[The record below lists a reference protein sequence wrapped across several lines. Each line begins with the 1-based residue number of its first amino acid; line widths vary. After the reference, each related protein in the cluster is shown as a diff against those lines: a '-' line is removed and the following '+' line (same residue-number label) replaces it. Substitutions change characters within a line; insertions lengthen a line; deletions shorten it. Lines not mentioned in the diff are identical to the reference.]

1 MSLESEKPLRMQTNI
16 NSDPQNDKGYFREAD
31 NKCVKTPVVI
41 QMEALECGA
50 AALCMVLGYFGINVP
65 LEQLRVECG
74 VSSNGTNALNVV
86 KIARKYGLEVKALR
100 CEIPEL
106 KDKKFPAIIFWN
118 FNHFV
123 TLEGIHKNKV
133 YINDPAY
140 GRKTVSWEDFDE
152 AFTGVVLTFEKS
164 ENTQKIKKEKTAIQ
178 VIIEHIKN
186 IAQSKDT
193 SKTMIFLG
201 VFNFYLFLAG
211 LITPCFQRFFTDQ
224 ILVQRLTGQFK
235 PLVLAMLLQM
245 IILVLLNFI
254 KFRFSMRFGINLA
267 VRQSTSFIKKIFRLP
282 MEFFTQRI
290 PGEIS
295 QRIDMAENISEFLSS
310 KAMSFFVEM
319 FSIVFYLTIMF
330 IYDRILTLTCLVS
343 LSVNYGLYY
352 AMKNSLNTNSI
363 KLSQEQ
369 CKLGGQVM
377 SGISMI
383 ETLKANG
390 LENDFFDN
398 WSGQQAKYSLEYQKS
413 SKLSMIIETIPGFI
427 SNITRIMV
435 LVVGAF
441 KIINGSMTIGMLMA
455 FQIIS
460 ENFSTSIS
468 MVMNLLKNYHQI
480 NAEINRIDDVMNY
493 PDAKRFFD
501 DFNSP
506 EEVEKRMSQF
516 GEKLSGN
523 VELKNISFGY
533 VPLKPPFIKDFSLTL
548 SPGKKISFVGATGCG
563 KSTLGKIICSLY
575 SVWDGEVL
583 FDGKPVSEIPR
594 KVYSNSIGCVDQ
606 DIFLFEGSVKDNL
619 TMWDETISDEDIVRA
634 CKDACIHDVISER
647 PSGYYSKVE
656 EGGMN
661 FSGGQRQRLEIARAL
676 CRNPSILVLDEATS
690 ALDAVT
696 ERKIEENLSKRGCA
710 CIIIAHR
717 LSTIRDCDEIIV
729 FHKGEVKERG
739 THRKLLKKNGWYKM
753 LVAMN

>member
-1 MSLESEKPLRMQTNI
+1 MLTGNNTE
-16 NSDPQNDKGYFREAD
+16 QNDNKGYFREAD
-31 NKCVKTPVVI
+31 NKKVKTPIII

-50 AALCMVLGYFGINVP
+50 AALGMVLGYFGINVP

-74 VSSNGTNALNVV
+74 VSSNGTNALSVV
-86 KIARKYGLEVKALR
+86 KVARKYGLEVKALR
-100 CEIPEL
+100 CEISEL

-140 GRKTVSWEDFDE
+140 GRKIISWEDFDE
-152 AFTGVVLTFEKS
+152 AFTGIVLTFEKS
-164 ENTQKIKKEKTAIQ
+164 ENTKKIKREKTAIG
-178 VIIEHIKN
+178 VILEHIKN
-186 IAQSKDT
+186 IAQSED
-193 SKTMIFLG
+193 SSRTMIFLG
-201 VFNFYLFLAG
+201 VFNFYLFLSG

-235 PLVLAMLLQM
+235 PLLLAMLLQM

-254 KFRFSMRFGINLA
+254 KTKFSMRFGINLA
-267 VRQSTSFIKKIFRLP
+267 VNQSTSFIKKIFRLP

-295 QRIDMAENISEFLSS
+295 QRIDMAENISDFLSN
-310 KAMSFFVEM
+310 KAMSFFVEV
-319 FSIVFYLTIMF
+319 FSIVFYLVIMF
-330 IYDRILTLTCLVS
+330 VYDRILTVTCLIS
-343 LSVNYGLYY
+343 LSINYGLYY
-352 AMKNSLNTNSI
+352 AMRNSLNTNSI

-377 SGISMI
+377 SGIFMI

-398 WSGQQAKYSLEYQKS
+398 WSGQQAKYSLEYQKA
-413 SKLSMIIETIPGFI
+413 SKLSMIIEVIPGFI
-427 SNITRIMV
+427 SNVTRIMV

-441 KIINGSMTIGMLMA
+441 RIINGSMTIGMLTA

-460 ENFSTSIS
+460 ENFSSSIA
-468 MVMNLLKNYHQI
+468 MIMDLLKNYHKI
-480 NAEINRIDDVMNY
+480 NAEVNRIDDVINY
-493 PDAKRFFD
+493 PDAKRFYD

-506 EEVEKRMSQF
+506 EEVQNRISQSS
-516 GEKLSGN
+516 EKLSGK
-523 VELKNISFGY
+523 VELKNVSFGY
-533 VPLKPPFIKDFSLTL
+533 IPLTPPFIKDFSLTL
-548 SPGKKISFVGATGCG
+548 SPGKRIAFVGATGCG
-563 KSTLGKIICSLY
+563 KSTLGKLICSLY
-575 SVWDGEVL
+575 SAWDGEVL
-583 FDGKPVSEIPR
+583 FDGKPTSEIPR
-594 KVYSNSIGCVDQ
+594 KIFSNSIGCVDQ
-606 DIFLFEGSVKDNL
+606 DIFLFEGTIKENL
-619 TMWDETISDEDIVRA
+619 TMWDETISDEEIIRA
-634 CKDACIHDVISER
+634 CKDACIHDIISER

-696 ERKIEENLSKRGCA
+696 EQKIEENLTKRGCA

-717 LSTIRDCDEIIV
+717 LSTIRDADEIIV
-729 FHKGEVKERG
+729 LHKGEVKERG
-739 THRKLLKKNGWYKM
+739 THRQLLRKNGWYKM
-753 LVAMN
+753 LVTMN